1 MHSDHAR
8 HGRRRRHAHSRTA
21 LMALAATGALAFATI
36 GVPAMASATNSPV
49 VVVGAV
55 VSGSSADSAPQ
66 AAVPATRAAQARQQA
81 AAKQAAA
88 RQAAAKQDAAKRDAA
103 EQAAAKQA
111 AMVKQA
117 AAAAAAAAAR
127 AEWSAPIPGAAL
139 SEAYGVVDSEYAA
152 GYHTGTDFAVDAGTD
167 VLAVGDGTVVSAG
180 WQSSYGNTVVIELSD
195 GRYALYAHL
204 SAFEVT
210 AGQQLQAGDLVARS
224 GDTGNST
231 GPHLHF
237 EIRTSNNYGAD
248 VDPLA
253 FLRSKGVSDF

>member
-1 MHSDHAR
+1 
-8 HGRRRRHAHSRTA
+8 
-21 LMALAATGALAFATI
+21 MALAATGALAFATM
-36 GVPAMASATNSPV
+36 GVPAMASATNTPA
-49 VVVGAV
+49 VVVGPV
-55 VSGSSADSAPQ
+55 VSGSSADAAQ
-66 AAVPATRAAQARQQA
+66 EAAVPATRAAQARQQA
-81 AAKQAAA
+81 ALKLAAA
-88 RQAAAKQDAAKRDAA
+88 TLAAATEA
-103 EQAAAKQA
+103 EQAATKKAST
-111 AMVKQA
+111 VKQA
-117 AAAAAAAAAR
+117 AAAAPAR
-127 AEWSAPIPGAAL
+127 AQWSAPIPGAAL

-152 GYHTGTDFAVDAGTD
+152 GYHTGTDFAVDAGTA

-210 AGQQLQAGDLVARS
+210 AGQQVQAGDLVARS

-237 EIRTSNNYGAD
+237 EIRTSDTYGAD

-253 FLRSKGVSDF
+253 FLRGKGVSDF